1 MYVEI
6 TGERVMYLSKVS
18 VAQTAT
24 MPQIFADLFNN
35 GAYAAHQLLWK
46 LFDHY
51 PQREFL
57 YRQEQDAVG
66 LPIFW
71 VLSQQPPR
79 VNIPQLQVETKHFS
93 PNLSVGQKLAFKL
106 RANPTI
112 CDSKTQKRHD
122 VMMYAK
128 HLAKAN
134 NVEPLV
140 MKQQMELAA
149 KQWLANPKRLEQ
161 WGITIEFLPDIEA
174 YIQHRCRKRSGTKIQ
189 FSSVDY
195 QGVLTVNDPEK
206 FLQQYIKGFG
216 RSKALGCGLMLIRG
230 I

>member
-1 MYVEI
+1 
-6 TGERVMYLSKVS
+6 MYLSKVS
-18 VAQTAT
+18 IARTAT
-24 MPQIFADLFNN
+24 MPQIFANLFNN

-46 LFDHY
+46 LFDHHS
-51 PQREFL
+51 QREFL
-57 YRQEQDAVG
+57 YRQEQDAIG

-71 VLSQQPPR
+71 VLSQQSP
-79 VNIPQLQVETKHFS
+79 NDNFPQLQVETKHFL
-93 PNLSVGQKLAFKL
+93 PKLSVGQKLAFKL

-112 CDSKTQKRHD
+112 CDNKTQKRHD
-122 VMMYAK
+122 VMMYTK

-134 NVEPLV
+134 NVEPSII
-140 MKQQMELAA
+140 KQQMELAA
-149 KQWLANPKRLEQ
+149 QQWLANSKRLEQ
-161 WGITIEFLPDIEA
+161 WGISLECLPDIEA
-174 YIQHRCRKRSGTKIQ
+174 YTQHRCQKRSGTKIQ

-206 FLQQYIKGFG
+206 FLQQYSKGFG